1 MSRKF
6 SLAGLLRVRAIQ
18 EREAAQQLSRA
29 VIDANQTRT
38 RDRHLRAALAAT
50 ESDAVDVRTLAS
62 LAASRVASRSMLA
75 DLESLSAQQ
84 QQTVDAAQTAHANAR
99 RAVRGLDRLAV
110 AHEMRMRVED
120 LRLEQHEL
128 DEIALR
134 SGSGVSE

>member
-1 MSRKF
+1 MSRLF
-6 SLAGLLRVRAIQ
+6 SLAGLLRVRSIQ
-18 EREAAQQLSRA
+18 ERQAAQELSRA

-62 LAASRVASRSMLA
+62 LAAARVAGRSMLA

-84 QQTVDAAQTAHANAR
+84 QEAVESARIAHEEAR

-110 AHEMRMRVED
+110 AHQMRMRVED
-120 LRLEQHEL
+120 LRVEQHEL

-134 SGSGVSE
+134 RGSGGSA